1 MLLAIELI
9 GRSNMHIFL
18 ALSYGLLMITLRA
31 IDHIEMLLKGLD
43 LLFHDL
49 LILIDGQIQF
59 IIDVIQTDLNLIIT
73 LKPIR
78 PRAIA
83 AVVVRYELRA
93 DVDIMV
99 LDWVDVLL
107 QGHAQFRLPL
117 DLAVIPD
124 PGDHHGAG
132 RSALACGH

>member
-107 QGHAQFRLPL
+107 HVEPEVVVWGLVN
-117 DLAVIPD
+117 LA
-124 PGDHHGAG
+124 
-132 RSALACGH
+132 